1 LILRYKVFIISIVFF
16 GIIKSADYTG
26 SIAFIDLT
34 MDSASIVQY
43 GELFSSMS
51 SQLQA
56 TPQMRVID
64 PEIVLSVMGQYS
76 DLNDPER
83 EIPER
88 EIIISIGQELSADY
102 VMYAGTKVEE
112 YGSILT
118 GEIISTRSGGTIST
132 IQINI
137 LDVINVL
144 EAESN
149 IASWALIGEDP
160 PYELMQPR
168 RDLFPKHPKDIKE
181 DKTPFGA
188 LWRSTVAP
196 GWGQFYSNK
205 RLPGF
210 AFPSIEA
217 VLFGVLFFNFSQYS
231 SAVKNLQESSKL
243 YDKETD
249 PDEVLRLRKETI
261 GYWNEHKSYNKAMIN
276 NGIMIGTVWAINA
289 IHAYVAG
296 PRPQKFIHGP
306 EPYSRK

>member
-1 LILRYKVFIISIVFF
+1 MTPRYKVLIISITFF
-16 GIIKSADYTG
+16 SIIKSADYTG
-26 SIAFIDLT
+26 SIAFIDVT
-34 MDSASIVQY
+34 MDSASTIQY
-43 GELFSSMS
+43 GELFLSMS

-56 TPQMRVID
+56 TSQMRVID
-64 PEIVLSVMGQYS
+64 PEIVLSVVGQYT

-83 EIPER
+83 RIPDR

-102 VMYAGTKVEE
+102 VMYAGTKVGQ
-112 YGSILT
+112 YGSMLT
-118 GEIISTRSGGTIST
+118 GEIISTRSGGAIST

-137 LDVINVL
+137 LDVINAL

-149 IASWALIGEDP
+149 IASWTLIGEDP

-168 RDLFPKHPKDIKE
+168 RDLFPKLPKDIKE

-188 LWRSTVAP
+188 LWRSAVAP

-210 AFPSIEA
+210 AFPSVEA
-217 VLFGVLFFNFSQYS
+217 VLFGVLFYNFTQYS
-231 SAVKNLQESSKL
+231 SAVTSLQESSEL

-249 PDEVLRLRKETI
+249 PDEVLKLRKETI
-261 GYWNEHKSYNKAMIN
+261 GYYNAHKSYNTAMIN

-306 EPYSRK
+306 EPYRRK

>member
-43 GELFSSMS
+43 GELFLSMS

-137 LDVINVL
+137 LDVINAL

-231 SAVKNLQESSKL
+231 LAVKNLQESSKL

-249 PDEVLRLRKETI
+249 PDEVLQLRKETI
-261 GYWNEHKSYNKAMIN
+261 GYWNAHKSYNKAMIN

-289 IHAYVAG
+289 IHAYIAG

>member
-1 LILRYKVFIISIVFF
+1 LTPRYKVLIISITFF
-16 GIIKSADYTG
+16 SIIKSADYTG
-26 SIAFIDLT
+26 SIAFIDVT
-34 MDSASIVQY
+34 MDSASTIQY
-43 GELFSSMS
+43 GELFLSMS

-56 TPQMRVID
+56 TSQMRVID
-64 PEIVLSVMGQYS
+64 PEIVLSVVGQYT

-83 EIPER
+83 RIPDR

-102 VMYAGTKVEE
+102 VMYAGTKVGQ
-112 YGSILT
+112 YGSMLT
-118 GEIISTRSGGTIST
+118 GEIISTRSGGAIST

-137 LDVINVL
+137 LDVINAL

-149 IASWALIGEDP
+149 IASWTLIGEDP

-168 RDLFPKHPKDIKE
+168 RDLFPKLPKDIKE

-188 LWRSTVAP
+188 LWRSAVAP

-210 AFPSIEA
+210 AFPSVEA
-217 VLFGVLFFNFSQYS
+217 VLFGVLFYNFTQYS
-231 SAVKNLQESSKL
+231 SAVTSLQESSEL

-249 PDEVLRLRKETI
+249 PDEVLKLRKETI
-261 GYWNEHKSYNKAMIN
+261 GYYNAHKSYNTAMIN

-306 EPYSRK
+306 EPYRRK

>member
-1 LILRYKVFIISIVFF
+1 LTLRYKVLIIYITFF
-16 GIIKSADYTG
+16 STIKSADYTG
-26 SIAFIDLT
+26 SIAFIDVV

-51 SQLQA
+51 SQLQG

-64 PEIVLSVMGQYS
+64 PEIVLSVVGQYT
-76 DLNDPER
+76 DFDDPER
-83 EIPER
+83 QIPDR

-102 VMYAGTKVEE
+102 VMYAGTKVGQ

-118 GEIISTRSGGTIST
+118 GEIISTRSGGAIST

-137 LDVINVL
+137 LDVINAL

-149 IASWALIGEDP
+149 IASWALIGEEP

-168 RDLFPKHPKDIKE
+168 RDLFPKNPKDIKE

-210 AFPSIEA
+210 AFPSVEA
-217 VLFGVLFFNFSQYS
+217 VLFGVLFFNFTQYS
-231 SAVKNLQESSKL
+231 SAVKSLQESSKL

-261 GYWNEHKSYNKAMIN
+261 GYYNAHKSYNKAMIN

-306 EPYSRK
+306 EPYRRK

>member
-1 LILRYKVFIISIVFF
+1 MILKYKVFIIYITFF

-64 PEIVLSVMGQYS
+64 PEIVLSVVGQYS
-76 DLNDPER
+76 DLSDPER
-83 EIPER
+83 EIPDR
-88 EIIISIGQELSADY
+88 EIIIGIGQELSADY
-102 VMYAGTKVEE
+102 VMYAGTKVEQ

-289 IHAYVAG
+289 IHAYIAG
-296 PRPQKFIHGP
+296 PRPQNFIHGP
-306 EPYSRK
+306 EPYRSK

>member
-1 LILRYKVFIISIVFF
+1 MIPRYKVLIIFIAFF
-16 GIIKSADYTG
+16 GTIKSADYSG

-51 SQLQA
+51 LQLQE
-56 TPQMRVID
+56 TSNMKVID
-64 PEIVLSVMGQYS
+64 PEIVLSVVGQYS
-76 DLNDPER
+76 DLNNPDR
-83 EIPER
+83 EIPDR

-102 VMYAGTKVEE
+102 VMYAGTKVGQ
-112 YGSILT
+112 YGSVLS
-118 GEIISTRSGGTIST
+118 GEIISTRSGGAVST

-137 LDVINVL
+137 LDVINAL
-144 EAESN
+144 GAESK
-149 IASWALIGEDP
+149 
-160 PYELMQPR
+160 QPR
-168 RDLFPKHPKDIKE
+168 RDLFPKHPRDIKE

-205 RLPGF
+205 RLPGY

-231 SAVKNLQESSKL
+231 SAVKNLQEYSKL
-243 YDKETD
+243 YEKETD
-249 PDEVLRLRKETI
+249 PDEVLKLRKETI
-261 GYWNEHKSYNKAMIN
+261 GYWNAHKNYNKAMIN

-296 PRPQKFIHGP
+296 PRPQNFIHGP
-306 EPYSRK
+306 EPYRR

>member
-1 LILRYKVFIISIVFF
+1 MILKYKVFIIYITFF

-64 PEIVLSVMGQYS
+64 PEIVLSVVGQYS
-76 DLNDPER
+76 DLSDPER
-83 EIPER
+83 EIPDR

-137 LDVINVL
+137 LDVINAL

-231 SAVKNLQESSKL
+231 LAVKNLQESSKL

-249 PDEVLRLRKETI
+249 PDEVLQLRKETI
-261 GYWNEHKSYNKAMIN
+261 GYWNAHKSYNKAMIN

-289 IHAYVAG
+289 IHAYIAG

>member
-1 LILRYKVFIISIVFF
+1 MILRYKVFIISITFF

-83 EIPER
+83 EIPDR

-137 LDVINVL
+137 LDVINAL

-168 RDLFPKHPKDIKE
+168 RDLFPKHSKDIKE

-217 VLFGVLFFNFSQYS
+217 VLFGILFFNFSQYS

-261 GYWNEHKSYNKAMIN
+261 GYWNAHKSYNKAMIN

-289 IHAYVAG
+289 IHAYIAG

>member
-1 LILRYKVFIISIVFF
+1 MILKYKVFIISIIFF

-64 PEIVLSVMGQYS
+64 PEIVLSVVGQYS
-76 DLNDPER
+76 DLDDPER
-83 EIPER
+83 EIPDR

-102 VMYAGTKVEE
+102 VMYAGTKVEP

-118 GEIISTRSGGTIST
+118 GEIISTRSGGTIS
-132 IQINI
+132 IIKINI
-137 LDVINVL
+137 LDVINAL
-144 EAESN
+144 EEESN

-210 AFPSIEA
+210 AFPSLEA

-249 PDEVLRLRKETI
+249 PKEVLRLRKETI
-261 GYWNEHKSYNKAMIN
+261 GYWNAHKSYNKAMIN

-289 IHAYVAG
+289 IHAYIAG

-306 EPYSRK
+306 EPYRRK

>member
-1 LILRYKVFIISIVFF
+1 MILRYKVFIISIVFF

-76 DLNDPER
+76 ELNDPER

-137 LDVINVL
+137 LDVINAL

-231 SAVKNLQESSKL
+231 LAVKNLQESSKL

-249 PDEVLRLRKETI
+249 PDEVLQLRKETI
-261 GYWNEHKSYNKAMIN
+261 GYWNAHKSYNKAMIN

-289 IHAYVAG
+289 IHAYIAG

>member
-1 LILRYKVFIISIVFF
+1 MILKYKVFIIYITFF

-64 PEIVLSVMGQYS
+64 PEIVLSVVGQYS
-76 DLNDPER
+76 DLSDPER
-83 EIPER
+83 EIPDR

-102 VMYAGTKVEE
+102 VMYAGTKVEQ

-205 RLPGF
+205 
-210 AFPSIEA
+210 S
-217 VLFGVLFFNFSQYS
+217 
-231 SAVKNLQESSKL
+231 
-243 YDKETD
+243 
-249 PDEVLRLRKETI
+249 
-261 GYWNEHKSYNKAMIN
+261 
-276 NGIMIGTVWAINA
+276 
-289 IHAYVAG
+289 
-296 PRPQKFIHGP
+296 
-306 EPYSRK
+306 

>member
-1 LILRYKVFIISIVFF
+1 MTPRYKVLIISITFF
-16 GIIKSADYTG
+16 SIIKSADYTG
-26 SIAFIDLT
+26 SIAFIDVT
-34 MDSASIVQY
+34 MDSASTMQY
-43 GELFSSMS
+43 GELFLSMS

-56 TPQMRVID
+56 TSQMRVID
-64 PEIVLSVMGQYS
+64 PEIVLSVVGQYT

-83 EIPER
+83 RIPDR

-102 VMYAGTKVEE
+102 VMYAGTKVGQ
-112 YGSILT
+112 YGSMLT
-118 GEIISTRSGGTIST
+118 GEIISTRSGGAIST

-137 LDVINVL
+137 LDVINAL

-149 IASWALIGEDP
+149 IASWTLIGEDP

-168 RDLFPKHPKDIKE
+168 RDLFPKLPKDIKE

-188 LWRSTVAP
+188 LWRSAVAP

-210 AFPSIEA
+210 AFPSVEA
-217 VLFGVLFFNFSQYS
+217 VLFGVLFYNFTQYS
-231 SAVKNLQESSKL
+231 SAVTSLQESSEL

-249 PDEVLRLRKETI
+249 PDEVLKLRKETI
-261 GYWNEHKSYNKAMIN
+261 GYYNAHKSYNTAMIN

-306 EPYSRK
+306 EPYRRK

>member
-1 LILRYKVFIISIVFF
+1 MTLRYKVLIIYITFF
-16 GIIKSADYTG
+16 STIKSADYTG
-26 SIAFIDLT
+26 SIAFIDVV

-51 SQLQA
+51 SQLQG

-83 EIPER
+83 EIPDR

-102 VMYAGTKVEE
+102 VMYAGTKVGQ

-118 GEIISTRSGGTIST
+118 GEIISTRSGGAIST

-137 LDVINVL
+137 LDVINAL

-149 IASWALIGEDP
+149 IASWALIGEEP

-168 RDLFPKHPKDIKE
+168 RDLFPKNPKDIKE

-210 AFPSIEA
+210 AFPSVEA
-217 VLFGVLFFNFSQYS
+217 VLFGVLFFNFTQYS
-231 SAVKNLQESSKL
+231 SAVKSLQESSKL

-261 GYWNEHKSYNKAMIN
+261 GYYNAHKSYNKAMIN

-306 EPYSRK
+306 EPYRRK

>member
-1 LILRYKVFIISIVFF
+1 MILKYKVFIIYITFF

-64 PEIVLSVMGQYS
+64 PEIVLSVVGQYS
-76 DLNDPER
+76 DLSDPER
-83 EIPER
+83 EIPDR

-102 VMYAGTKVEE
+102 VMYAGTKVEQ

-210 AFPSIEA
+210 AFPSVEA
-217 VLFGVLFFNFSQYS
+217 VLFGILFFNFTQYS
-231 SAVKNLQESSKL
+231 SAVKSLQESSKL

-261 GYWNEHKSYNKAMIN
+261 GFYNAHKSYNKAMIN

-296 PRPQKFIHGP
+296 PRPQRFIHGP
-306 EPYSRK
+306 EPYRRK

>member
-1 LILRYKVFIISIVFF
+1 MTPRYKVLIISIAFF

-26 SIAFIDLT
+26 SIAFIDVT

-64 PEIVLSVMGQYS
+64 PEIVLSVVGQYT

-83 EIPER
+83 QMPDR
-88 EIIISIGQELSADY
+88 EIIVSIGQELSADY
-102 VMYAGTKVEE
+102 VMYAGTKVGQ
-112 YGSILT
+112 YGSILS
-118 GEIISTRSGGTIST
+118 GEIISTRSGGAIST

-137 LDVINVL
+137 LDVINAL

-210 AFPSIEA
+210 AFPSVEA
-217 VLFGVLFFNFSQYS
+217 VLFGILFFNFTQYS
-231 SAVKNLQESSKL
+231 SAVKSLQESSKL

-261 GYWNEHKSYNKAMIN
+261 GFYNAHKSYNKAMIN

-296 PRPQKFIHGP
+296 PRPQRFIHGP
-306 EPYSRK
+306 EPYRRK

>member
-1 LILRYKVFIISIVFF
+1 LILKYKVFIIYITFF

-64 PEIVLSVMGQYS
+64 PEIVLSVVGQYS
-76 DLNDPER
+76 DLSDPER
-83 EIPER
+83 EIPDR

-102 VMYAGTKVEE
+102 VMYAGTKVEQ

-132 IQINI
+132 IQVNI

-289 IHAYVAG
+289 IHAYIAG
-296 PRPQKFIHGP
+296 PRPQNFIHGP
-306 EPYSRK
+306 EPYRSK

>member
-1 LILRYKVFIISIVFF
+1 LILKYKVFIIYITFF

-64 PEIVLSVMGQYS
+64 PEIVLSVVGQYS
-76 DLNDPER
+76 DLSDPER
-83 EIPER
+83 EIPDR

-102 VMYAGTKVEE
+102 VMYAGTKVEQ

-289 IHAYVAG
+289 IHAYIAG
-296 PRPQKFIHGP
+296 PRPQNFIHGP
-306 EPYSRK
+306 EPYRSK

>member
-1 LILRYKVFIISIVFF
+1 M
-16 GIIKSADYTG
+16 KSADYSG

-43 GELFSSMS
+43 GELFTSMS

-56 TPQMRVID
+56 TSQMKVID
-64 PEIVLSVMGQYS
+64 PEIVLSVVSQYT

-83 EIPER
+83 EIPDR

-102 VMYAGTKVEE
+102 VMYAGTKVEQ
-112 YGSILT
+112 YGSMLS
-118 GEIISTRSGGTIST
+118 GEIISTRSGGAIST

-137 LDVINVL
+137 LDVINAL

-188 LWRSTVAP
+188 FWRSTIAP

-205 RLPGF
+205 RLPGY

-217 VLFGVLFFNFSQYS
+217 VLFGVLLLNFSQYS
-231 SAVKNLQESSKL
+231 LAVKNLQDSAKL
-243 YDKETD
+243 YDKERD

-261 GYWNEHKSYNKAMIN
+261 GYYNAHKRYNKAMIN
-276 NGIMIGTVWAINA
+276 NGIMIGTVWAINS
-289 IHAYVAG
+289 IHAYIAG
-296 PRPQKFIHGP
+296 PRPQQFIHGP
-306 EPYSRK
+306 EPYPRKK

>member
-1 LILRYKVFIISIVFF
+1 MILRYKVFIISITFF

-64 PEIVLSVMGQYS
+64 PEIVLSVVGQYS
-76 DLNDPER
+76 DLDDPER
-83 EIPER
+83 EIPDR

-102 VMYAGTKVEE
+102 VMYAGTKVEQ

-118 GEIISTRSGGTIST
+118 GEIISTRSGGTIS
-132 IQINI
+132 IIKINI
-137 LDVINVL
+137 LDVINAL

-210 AFPSIEA
+210 AFPSLEA

-231 SAVKNLQESSKL
+231 SAVKNLEKSSKL

-249 PDEVLRLRKETI
+249 PDEVLQLRKETI
-261 GYWNEHKSYNKAMIN
+261 GYWNAHKSYNKAMIN

-289 IHAYVAG
+289 IHAYIAG

-306 EPYSRK
+306 EPYRRK

>member
-1 LILRYKVFIISIVFF
+1 MTPRYKVLIISITFF

-26 SIAFIDLT
+26 SIAFIDVT

-64 PEIVLSVMGQYS
+64 PEIVLSVVGQYT

-83 EIPER
+83 QMPDR
-88 EIIISIGQELSADY
+88 EIIVSIGQELSADY
-102 VMYAGTKVEE
+102 VMYAGTKVGQ
-112 YGSILT
+112 YGSILS
-118 GEIISTRSGGTIST
+118 GEIISTRSGGAIST

-137 LDVINVL
+137 LDVINAL

-188 LWRSTVAP
+188 LWRSTVVP

-210 AFPSIEA
+210 AFPSVEA
-217 VLFGVLFFNFSQYS
+217 VLFGILFFNFTQYS
-231 SAVKNLQESSKL
+231 SAVKSLQESSKL

-261 GYWNEHKSYNKAMIN
+261 GFYNAHKSYNKAMIN

-296 PRPQKFIHGP
+296 PRPQRFIHGP
-306 EPYSRK
+306 EPYRRK

>member
-1 LILRYKVFIISIVFF
+1 MIHKFKVLIISITFF

-34 MDSASIVQY
+34 MDSTSIVQY

-51 SQLQA
+51 SQLQENS
-56 TPQMRVID
+56 QMRVID
-64 PEIVLSVMGQYS
+64 PELVLSVVGQYTDLS
-76 DLNDPER
+76 DPNR
-83 EIPER
+83 VIPDR
-88 EIIISIGQELSADY
+88 EIIISIGQELYADY
-102 VMYAGTKVEE
+102 VMYAGTKVGQ
-112 YGSILT
+112 YSSVLS
-118 GEIISTRSGGTIST
+118 GEIISIRSGGTISS

-137 LDVINVL
+137 LDVINTL
-144 EAESN
+144 ETESN
-149 IASWALIGEDP
+149 IASWVLIGEEA

-188 LWRSTVAP
+188 LWRSTLAP

-231 SAVKNLQESSKL
+231 LAVKNLQESSKL
-243 YDKETD
+243 YEKETD
-249 PDEVLRLRKETI
+249 PDEVLQLRKETI
-261 GYWNEHKSYNKAMIN
+261 GYWNSHKSYNKAMIN
-276 NGIMIGTVWAINA
+276 NGLMIGTVWMINA
-289 IHAYVAG
+289 IHAYIAG

-306 EPYSRK
+306 EPYLRK

>member
-1 LILRYKVFIISIVFF
+1 MILRYKVFIISIVFF

-137 LDVINVL
+137 LDVINAL

-231 SAVKNLQESSKL
+231 LAVKNLQESSKL

-249 PDEVLRLRKETI
+249 PDEVLQLRKETI
-261 GYWNEHKSYNKAMIN
+261 GYWNAHKSYNKAMIN

-289 IHAYVAG
+289 IHAYIAG

>member
-1 LILRYKVFIISIVFF
+1 MTPRYKVLIISITFF

-26 SIAFIDLT
+26 SIAFIDVT

-64 PEIVLSVMGQYS
+64 PEIVLSVVGQYT

-83 EIPER
+83 QMPDR
-88 EIIISIGQELSADY
+88 EIIVSIGQELSADY
-102 VMYAGTKVEE
+102 VMYAGTKVGQ
-112 YGSILT
+112 YGSILS
-118 GEIISTRSGGTIST
+118 GEIISTRSGGAIST

-137 LDVINVL
+137 LDVINAL

-149 IASWALIGEDP
+149 IASWTLIGEDP

-168 RDLFPKHPKDIKE
+168 RDLFPKLPKDIKE

-188 LWRSTVAP
+188 LWRSAVAP

-210 AFPSIEA
+210 AFPSVEA
-217 VLFGVLFFNFSQYS
+217 VLFGVLFYNFTQYS
-231 SAVKNLQESSKL
+231 SAVTSLQESSKL

-249 PDEVLRLRKETI
+249 PDEVLKLRKETI
-261 GYWNEHKSYNKAMIN
+261 GYYNAHKSYNTAMIN

-306 EPYSRK
+306 EPYRRK

>member
-1 LILRYKVFIISIVFF
+1 MTLRYKVLIIYITFF
-16 GIIKSADYTG
+16 STIKSADYTG
-26 SIAFIDLT
+26 SIAFIDVV
-34 MDSASIVQY
+34 MDSTSIVQY

-51 SQLQA
+51 SQLQG

-64 PEIVLSVMGQYS
+64 PEIVLSVVRQYT
-76 DLNDPER
+76 DLDDPER
-83 EIPER
+83 QIPDR

-102 VMYAGTKVEE
+102 VMYAGTKVGQ

-118 GEIISTRSGGTIST
+118 GEIISTRSGGAIST

-137 LDVINVL
+137 LDVINAL

-149 IASWALIGEDP
+149 IASWALIGEEP

-168 RDLFPKHPKDIKE
+168 RDLFTKNPKDIKE

-210 AFPSIEA
+210 AFPSVEA
-217 VLFGVLFFNFSQYS
+217 VLFGVLFFNFTQYS
-231 SAVKNLQESSKL
+231 SAVKSLQESSKL

-261 GYWNEHKSYNKAMIN
+261 GYYNAHKSYNKAMIN

-306 EPYSRK
+306 EPYRRK

>member
-1 LILRYKVFIISIVFF
+1 LILKYKVFIIYITFF

-64 PEIVLSVMGQYS
+64 PEIVLSVVGQYS

-83 EIPER
+83 EIPDR

-102 VMYAGTKVEE
+102 VMYAGTKVEP

-118 GEIISTRSGGTIST
+118 GEIISTRSGGTIS
-132 IQINI
+132 IIKINI
-137 LDVINVL
+137 LDVINAL

-210 AFPSIEA
+210 AFPSLEA

-231 SAVKNLQESSKL
+231 SAVKNLEKSSKL

-249 PDEVLRLRKETI
+249 PDEVLQLRKETI
-261 GYWNEHKSYNKAMIN
+261 GYWNAHKSYNKAMIN

-289 IHAYVAG
+289 IHAYIAG

-306 EPYSRK
+306 EPYRRK

>member
-1 LILRYKVFIISIVFF
+1 MILRYKVLFIAISLF

-43 GELFSSMS
+43 GELFTSMS

-56 TPQMRVID
+56 TSQMRVID
-64 PEIVLSVMGQYS
+64 PEIVLSVVGQYT
-76 DLNDPER
+76 DLNDSER
-83 EIPER
+83 EILER

-102 VMYAGTKVEE
+102 VMYAGTKVGQ
-112 YGSILT
+112 YGSVLS
-118 GEIISTRSGGTIST
+118 GEIISTRSGGSVST

-137 LDVINVL
+137 LDVINAL
-144 EAESN
+144 GSESN

-168 RDLFPKHPKDIKE
+168 RDLFPKHPRDIKE

-205 RLPGF
+205 RLPGY
-210 AFPSIEA
+210 ACLLYTSPS
-217 VLFGVLFFNFSQYS
+217 
-231 SAVKNLQESSKL
+231 
-243 YDKETD
+243 
-249 PDEVLRLRKETI
+249 
-261 GYWNEHKSYNKAMIN
+261 
-276 NGIMIGTVWAINA
+276 
-289 IHAYVAG
+289 
-296 PRPQKFIHGP
+296 PRDRG
-306 EPYSRK
+306 

>member
-1 LILRYKVFIISIVFF
+1 MILRYKVFIISIVFF

-249 PDEVLRLRKETI
+249 PDEVLQLRKETI
-261 GYWNEHKSYNKAMIN
+261 GYWNAHKSYNKAMIN

-289 IHAYVAG
+289 IHAYIAG

>member
-1 LILRYKVFIISIVFF
+1 
-16 GIIKSADYTG
+16 
-26 SIAFIDLT
+26 
-34 MDSASIVQY
+34 
-43 GELFSSMS
+43 MS

-64 PEIVLSVMGQYS
+64 PEIVLSVVGQYT

-83 EIPER
+83 QMPDR
-88 EIIISIGQELSADY
+88 EIIVSIGQELSADY
-102 VMYAGTKVEE
+102 VMYAGTKVGQ
-112 YGSILT
+112 YGSILS
-118 GEIISTRSGGTIST
+118 GEIISTRSGGAIST

-137 LDVINVL
+137 LDVINAL

-210 AFPSIEA
+210 AFPSVEA
-217 VLFGVLFFNFSQYS
+217 VLFGILFFNFTQYS
-231 SAVKNLQESSKL
+231 SAVKSLQEYSKL

-261 GYWNEHKSYNKAMIN
+261 GFYNAHKGYNKAMIN

-296 PRPQKFIHGP
+296 PRPQRFIHGP
-306 EPYSRK
+306 EPYRRK

>member
-1 LILRYKVFIISIVFF
+1 MILKYKVFIISIIFF

-64 PEIVLSVMGQYS
+64 PEIVLSVVGQYS
-76 DLNDPER
+76 DLDDPER
-83 EIPER
+83 EIPDR

-102 VMYAGTKVEE
+102 VMYAGTKVEQ

-118 GEIISTRSGGTIST
+118 GEIISTRSGGTIS
-132 IQINI
+132 IIKINI
-137 LDVINVL
+137 LDVINAL

-210 AFPSIEA
+210 AFPSLEA

-231 SAVKNLQESSKL
+231 SAVKNLEKSSKL

-249 PDEVLRLRKETI
+249 PDEVLQLRKETI
-261 GYWNEHKSYNKAMIN
+261 GYWNAHKSYNKAMIN

-289 IHAYVAG
+289 IHAYIAG

-306 EPYSRK
+306 EPYRRK

>member
-1 LILRYKVFIISIVFF
+1 MTPRYKVLIISITFF

-26 SIAFIDLT
+26 SIAFIDVT

-64 PEIVLSVMGQYS
+64 PEIVLSVVGQYT

-83 EIPER
+83 QMPDR
-88 EIIISIGQELSADY
+88 EIIVSIGQELSADY
-102 VMYAGTKVEE
+102 VMYAGTKVGE
-112 YGSILT
+112 YGSILS

-137 LDVINVL
+137 LDVINAL

-149 IASWALIGEDP
+149 IASWTLIGEDP

-210 AFPSIEA
+210 AFPSVEA
-217 VLFGVLFFNFSQYS
+217 VLFGILFFNFTQYS
-231 SAVKNLQESSKL
+231 SAVKSLQESSKL

-261 GYWNEHKSYNKAMIN
+261 GFYNAHKSYNKAMIN

-296 PRPQKFIHGP
+296 PRPQRFIHGP
-306 EPYSRK
+306 EPYRRK

>member
-1 LILRYKVFIISIVFF
+1 MIPRYKVLIIFIAFF
-16 GIIKSADYTG
+16 GTIKSADYSG

-51 SQLQA
+51 LQLQE
-56 TPQMRVID
+56 TSNMKVID
-64 PEIVLSVMGQYS
+64 PEIVLSVVGQYS
-76 DLNDPER
+76 DLNNPDR
-83 EIPER
+83 EIPDR

-102 VMYAGTKVEE
+102 VMYAGTKVGQ
-112 YGSILT
+112 YGSVLS
-118 GEIISTRSGGTIST
+118 GEIISTRSGGAVST

-137 LDVINVL
+137 LDVINAL
-144 EAESN
+144 GAESN

-168 RDLFPKHPKDIKE
+168 RDLFPKHPRDIKE

-205 RLPGF
+205 RLPGY

-231 SAVKNLQESSKL
+231 LAVKNLQEYSKL
-243 YDKETD
+243 YEKETD
-249 PDEVLRLRKETI
+249 PDEVLKLRKETI
-261 GYWNEHKSYNKAMIN
+261 GYWNAHKNYNKAMIN

-296 PRPQKFIHGP
+296 PRPQNFIHGP
-306 EPYSRK
+306 EPYRR

>member
-1 LILRYKVFIISIVFF
+1 MILRYKVFIISIVFF

-137 LDVINVL
+137 LDVINAL

-217 VLFGVLFFNFSQYS
+217 VLFGVLFLNFSQYS
-231 SAVKNLQESSKL
+231 LAVKNLQESSKL

-249 PDEVLRLRKETI
+249 PDEVLQLRKETI
-261 GYWNEHKSYNKAMIN
+261 GYWNAHKSYNKAMIN

-289 IHAYVAG
+289 IHAYIAG
-296 PRPQKFIHGP
+296 PRPQNFIHGP
-306 EPYSRK
+306 EPYRSK